1 MQLNDTLLL
10 IIEILYILTVVS
22 IVVVV
27 ISENR
32 SPIKAIAWILAVM
45 FLPVIGI
52 IWYLFFGQ
60 DTTKKRVISKRMY
73 SKLKRRPLD
82 EMGDTAD
89 VNGLE
94 KHDNLIKLL
103 KNLDYTPLL
112 GGNDVQIFTHA
123 RDKFGQLFI
132 DIEQAKH
139 HIHVEYYVL
148 LDDTIGTQLQQTL
161 IKKAKEGVEVRVIY
175 DSFGSRKA
183 KKRFF
188 EEFRKAGIEAESFL
202 KLALPSLTS
211 RLNYRMHRKIVVIDG
226 RIGYVGGINVADR
239 YLKGF
244 S

>member
-1 MQLNDTLLL
+1 MQLNDTVLL

-32 SPIKAIAWILAVM
+32 SPIKAVAWILAVM

-52 IWYLFFGQ
+52 IWYLIFGQ

-82 EMGDTAD
+82 EMEDAAD
-89 VNGLE
+89 MEVGLD
-94 KHDNLIKLL
+94 KGLKRHDNLIKLL

-123 RDKFGQLFI
+123 RDKFDQLFI

-139 HIHVEYYVL
+139 HIHLEYYVL
-148 LDDTIGTQLQQTL
+148 LDDKIGTRLQQAL
-161 IKKAKEGVEVRVIY
+161 IIKAKEGLRYALSTMASVSGKRRSVSSKSFEKRV
-175 DSFGSRKA
+175 SR
-183 KKRFF
+183 
-188 EEFRKAGIEAESFL
+188 
-202 KLALPSLTS
+202 PSLS
-211 RLNYRMHRKIVVIDG
+211 
-226 RIGYVGGINVADR
+226 
-239 YLKGF
+239 
-244 S
+244 